1 MKWGTNNM
9 SRFSRWSSIIYALLI
24 YSFLY
29 IPIFTL
35 IFYSFNDSKLNA
47 VWKGFTFD
55 WYIKLWSNTNIL
67 DAAKVSITVG
77 IVSTIIATMLGTL
90 VAVGMYRYR
99 FRGKGLLDAMLY
111 IPLVMSEI
119 VMGIGLLVLFSM
131 VEMPLGMGTII
142 IAHVTFCI
150 PFVVVVVNARLNGF
164 DKSVEEAAMD
174 LGANEWH
181 TFRLITLPIIGPAIA
196 AGAMLAF
203 TVSID
208 DVIVSFFVA
217 GPSSTTLPLQI
228 YSMVRH
234 GVTPEI
240 NALSTIMLVITLTL
254 VILAQRIQMKK
265 TS

>member
-1 MKWGTNNM
+1 MG
-9 SRFSRWSSIIYALLI
+9 RFSRLSSIFYAGLI

-55 WYIKLWSNTNIL
+55 WYIKLWSNSNIL
-67 DAAKVSITVG
+67 EAAKVSITVG
-77 IVSTIIATMLGTL
+77 IVSTIVATMLGTF
-90 VAVGMYRYR
+90 VAVGMYRYH
-99 FRGKGLLDAMLY
+99 FRGKGILDAMLY
-111 IPLVMSEI
+111 VPLVMSEI
-119 VMGIGLLVLFSM
+119 VMGIGLLVFFSM
-131 VEMPLGMGTII
+131 VDMPLGMGSII
-142 IAHVTFCI
+142 IAHITFCI
-150 PFVVVVVNARLNGF
+150 PFVVVVVNARLAGF

-181 TFRLITLPIIGPAIA
+181 TFRLVTLPIIGPAIA
-196 AGAMLAF
+196 ASAMLAF

-217 GPSSTTLPLQI
+217 GPASTTLPLQI
-228 YSMVRH
+228 FSMVRS

-254 VILAQRIQMKK
+254 VVVAQRIQLKK
-265 TS
+265 SN